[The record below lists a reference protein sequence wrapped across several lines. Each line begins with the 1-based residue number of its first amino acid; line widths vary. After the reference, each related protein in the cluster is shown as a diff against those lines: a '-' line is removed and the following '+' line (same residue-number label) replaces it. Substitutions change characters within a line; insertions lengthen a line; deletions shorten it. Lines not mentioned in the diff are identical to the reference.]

1 MNLLLFSPIYTPISV
16 EINSSTCHIKQTQ
29 AFSKLVN
36 HLTDDHK
43 GETQDHFFSH
53 RDLQLQQ
60 LCGHSSFPL
69 EPPDK

>member
-16 EINSSTCHIKQTQ
+16 EINSSTCHIKKTQ

-36 HLTDDHK
+36 HLTDDFK
-43 GETQDHFFSH
+43 GEIQYHFFSH
-53 RDLQLQQ
+53 IDLQLQQ